1 MLELPPHIPELF
13 VTLSQ
18 RFGLLLA
25 GGLAVVMLAPL
36 DKIQLR
42 LQRQWEGA
50 PQSLGSGRWSPADVA
65 SMALL
70 AALFGMFSILGTYSG
85 NLVFQSFANLRAMGV
100 IAAGLFGGPVVGG
113 LAGLI
118 AGGHRY
124 LIDVGGF
131 SAFPCGLATLLEGLG
146 AGLFAMRYPALRL
159 DWRAALGLCM
169 LGETMHMG
177 LVLALARPFADALDL
192 VRVIGVPMIL
202 INSIGAAL
210 IIQALR
216 LQMHWRDMRE
226 SAQARTLLSVANQT
240 VGHLRRGLT
249 LESAAATAAIIKKET
264 GAAAVAVTDLDTVLA
279 HLGEGS
285 DHHLAGEPV
294 RTDATRRAIRT
305 GTPMFLTQQEEIGC
319 RHPGCPLHSAIIVPL
334 FKGERILGCL
344 KLYGARMQPLNK
356 TLFEVAKGLANLF
369 STQIEL
375 EDIGVKNQLLAHAEI
390 RRLQAQINPHFL
402 FNSLNTVASFCR
414 TDPAQAREL
423 ILDLSNYMRRNLDS
437 SRGLI
442 PLREELEQVRCYLMI
457 EQARFGERI
466 QMEFQVDPDLEDWPV
481 PPLLIQ
487 PLVENGVRHGIL
499 RRTEGGAIRLVA
511 RQDGQDHLAVLVE
524 DDGTGMSPDVLRS
537 ILRADGPESLSEG
550 VGARNCNQRLV
561 QLFGPSYAMR
571 IHSAPGQGTR
581 IHFRIPRLAAA

>member
-1 MLELPPHIPELF
+1 MLEMPPHIPELF

-36 DKIQLR
+36 EKLHSR
-42 LQRQWEGA
+42 LERRWPGM
-50 PQSLGSGRWSPADVA
+50 SGTGWWNPGRLVSA
-65 SMALL
+65 ALL
-70 AALFGMFSILGTYSG
+70 SIIFGMFTILGTYNG
-85 NLVFQSFANLRAMGV
+85 NLVFQSFANLRAMGA
-100 IAAGLFGGPVVGG
+100 ISAGLFGGPVVGA
-113 LAGLI
+113 LVGLI

-124 LIDVGGF
+124 LIDIGGF
-131 SAFPCGLATLLEGLG
+131 SAFPCALATLVEGVG
-146 AGLFAMRYPALRL
+146 AGLFALRYPTLRM

-169 LGETMHMG
+169 VGETLHMG

-192 VRVIGVPMIL
+192 VRVIGFPMIC
-202 INSIGAAL
+202 INSLGAAL

-216 LQMHWRDMRE
+216 LQLHLRDVRD
-226 SAQARTLLSVANQT
+226 SAQARTLLSIANQT

-249 LESAAATAAIIKKET
+249 PESAAATAAIIKQET

-279 HLGEGS
+279 HLGDGA
-285 DHHLAGEPV
+285 DHHCAGQPV
-294 RTDATRRAIRT
+294 LTDATRSAIRH
-305 GTPMFLTQQEEIGC
+305 GTPLFLTEQDDIGC
-319 RHPGCPLHSAIIVPL
+319 HHPGCTLHSAIIVPL
-334 FKGERILGCL
+334 FKGDRILGCL
-344 KLYGARMQPLNK
+344 KLYGARTRPLNN

-414 TDPAQAREL
+414 TNPAQAREL

-466 QMEFQVDPDLEDWPV
+466 RAEFEIEPDLEDWPV

-487 PLVENGVRHGIL
+487 PLVENSVRHGIL
-499 RRTEGGAIRLVA
+499 QRTQGGAIRLMA
-511 RQDGQDHLAVLVE
+511 RKDAEDHLYVQVE
-524 DDGTGMSPDVLRS
+524 DDGDGMSTETQRS
-537 ILRADGPESLSEG
+537 ILKADGPESLNEG

-571 IHSAPGQGTR
+571 IQSAPGQGTR
-581 IHFRIPRLAAA
+581 IQFRIPRLAAA